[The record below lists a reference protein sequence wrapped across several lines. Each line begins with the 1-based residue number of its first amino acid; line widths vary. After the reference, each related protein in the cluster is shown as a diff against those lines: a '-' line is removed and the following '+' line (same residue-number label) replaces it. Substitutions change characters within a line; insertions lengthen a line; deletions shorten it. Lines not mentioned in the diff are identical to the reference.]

1 MLKTIAT
8 NFLGIVMVLVSGSP
22 AHAIAQ
28 PEIVNVDNNEKM

>member
-1 MLKTIAT
+1 MIKTIAT
-8 NFLGIVMVLVSGSP
+8 NFLGIVMLLVLGST